1 MSLFLEKLIEFSI
14 MNQEHIENF
23 QNEFKDEI
31 SGENE
36 DFIFFDIDLSKVF
49 TSAEKSLIRLSG
61 KNYEHYRSYDFF
73 EYIQDIIK
81 EKGAYALFLF
91 EDFNVK
97 SEGHN
102 KKNKATLK
110 ELHKKWFIHFGGTS
124 LDTAIGRFFLVLVSV
139 KKDISTL
146 NKRELLY
153 LVSYY
158 FPDKIIKDRYL
169 DLGFRHSCDV
179 CGSFEEIVFDLLSE
193 EFLMNEEEKCKYPD
207 GHKEYKEFIEIKSG
221 KMVISGNFSSD
232 FNIKYVNA
240 ARENDSEDIFYDNS
254 EKLELKAF
262 LSVSD
267 KYKFRNQSQRIYIGE
282 KFQKINMI
290 ACFEPNNDY
299 FDFNNPRNVNEVE
312 NKKISYFKDK
322 HEYIY
327 MDSEDFYSFFEK
339 FFMNPKDF
347 LCEEIE
353 LDNGVYEVTKK
364 EDSYNNILDFKKI

>member
-14 MNQEHIENF
+14 MNREHIENF

-49 TSAEKSLIRLSG
+49 TSAEKSLIRLLG
-61 KNYEHYRSYDFF
+61 KDFERYRSYDFF

-81 EKGAYALFLF
+81 EKEANALFLF
-91 EDFNVK
+91 EDFNVQQ
-97 SEGHN
+97 EGHN
-102 KKNKATLK
+102 KKNKSTLK
-110 ELHKKWFIHFGGTS
+110 ELHKKWLIHFGGTS

-158 FPDKIIKDRYL
+158 FPDKIINNRYL

-179 CGSFEEIVFDLLSE
+179 CGSFEEIVFDLLTE
-193 EFLMNEEEKCKYPD
+193 EFLMNEEKKCKYPE
-207 GHKEYKEFIEIKSG
+207 GHKEYKEIIEIKSG
-221 KMVISGNFSSD
+221 KMVVAGNFSTN
-232 FNIKYVNA
+232 FNVKYVDA
-240 ARENDSEDIFYDNS
+240 ARKNDQEEVFYDNS
-254 EKLELKAF
+254 EELELKAF
-262 LSVSD
+262 LSVAD
-267 KYKFRNQSQRIYIGE
+267 KYKFSNQSQRIYIGE
-282 KFQKINMI
+282 EFQKINMI
-290 ACFEPNNDY
+290 ACFEPINDY
-299 FDFNNPRNVNEVE
+299 FDFDNPRNINEVE
-312 NKKISYFKDK
+312 NKRASYFKDK

-347 LCEEIE
+347 LYEEIE